1 MRNPVMHVRD
11 VATTLMD
18 NALAEVSRTHFSPF
32 QPWAGLRGTLVLSS
46 SSRKWVMWEASH

>member
-11 VATTLMD
+11 MATTLMD
-18 NALAEVSRTHFSPF
+18 NTLAEVSRTHFSPF

-46 SSRKWVMWEASH
+46 SSGKWVMWEASH